1 MKNFLLFCLA
11 ALLLLLPHPSSA
23 GWGDALKQAGSDLA
37 DQQAKEAGLS
47 HTPSEAMEGVR
58 EMLSM
63 GTDYGV
69 SSLTS
74 GSGFSANPATSLSL
88 PGALSGLP
96 GSSDLLSAMNT
107 AATDAVPETGDLFQG
122 AIRDLPVTN
131 PTSLLG
137 GSSDAITRYFEASS
151 RESLK
156 SMVKPVVEKCASAAG
171 VDAYLTPLNAAMQ
184 AAGSGPGFDVNDYLT
199 DKVLDS
205 MFLYMGEKETALRR
219 SGGAGASALLQKL
232 L

>member
-1 MKNFLLFCLA
+1 MKRILLPCLA
-11 ALLLLLPHPSSA
+11 ALLLLIPHAATA

-47 HTPSEAMEGVR
+47 YTPSEALAGIKEV
-58 EMLSM
+58 LSD

-69 SSLTS
+69 SALTS
-74 GSGFSANPATSLSL
+74 GKGFSASPATTLSL
-88 PGALSGLP
+88 PDALSGLA

-107 AATDAVPETGDLFQG
+107 AAMAAVPDTGGVFKDAIGDLS
-122 AIRDLPVTN
+122 VSN

-137 GSSDAITRYFEASS
+137 GSSTAITDYFESASRDS
-151 RESLK
+151 IKPL
-156 SMVKPVVEKCASAAG
+156 VKPVVEKCASAAG
-171 VDAYLTPLNAAMQ
+171 VDTYLAPLSAAMQ
-184 AAGSGPGFDVNDYLT
+184 ASGTGAGFDVNDYLA
-199 DKVLDS
+199 DQVLDA
-205 MFLYMGEKETALRR
+205 MFHYMGEKETALRE